1 MTKSSDVEA
10 ERVPVENLRERVAT
24 LDEGSVPLHGDSITG
39 AVGEVV
45 RTLFARVLQEVGH
58 TAIQADT
65 SEAALDILRRSG
77 QGELPDID
85 RGADC

>member
-45 RTLFARVLQEVGH
+45 RTLFARVEVGH